1 MNRITGW
8 LERIRGGSS
17 DTDKAAAAPD
27 DLHLAA
33 AILLIEAARLDGT
46 FDEAEERTT
55 RRVLA
60 EKFALTEEETSAL
73 VELADSRQQHVVE
86 ISTFTRAIKEG
97 FPSER
102 RVEVIEMLWEVV
114 LADGEL
120 HAYEANL
127 LRRIGGLIYV
137 SDRENGEA
145 RQRVVE
151 RLKGRGDSAVGGSD

>member
-1 MNRITGW
+1 MNRITSW
-8 LERIRGGSS
+8 LERLRGGTA
-17 DTDKAAAAPD
+17 DADQAARPD

-33 AILLIEAARLDGT
+33 AILLIEAARLDGS
-46 FDEAEERTT
+46 FDAAEERTI

-60 EKFALTEEETSAL
+60 DKFQLSDEETTAL
-73 VELADSRQQHVVE
+73 IELADSRQQNAVE

-137 SDRENGEA
+137 SDRDNGEA

-151 RLKGRGDSAVGGSD
+151 RMKGRGDSAAADSN

>member
-1 MNRITGW
+1 MNRVTSW
-8 LERIRGGSS
+8 LERLRGGSTEAPKS
-17 DTDKAAAAPD
+17 SEPD

-33 AILLIEAARLDGT
+33 AILLIEAARLDGN
-46 FDEAEERTT
+46 FDADEEKTV

-60 EKFALTEEETSAL
+60 DKFQLSTDETTTL
-73 VELADSRQQHVVE
+73 IDLADTRQQHAVE

-137 SDRENGEA
+137 SDRDNGEA

-151 RLKGRGDSAVGGSD
+151 RRKDRGVSVSSGAD